1 VGCGTY
7 NHQRISDFKNKGEIM
22 HPCEPSLETLKEI
35 RKELYTANSTEENVK
50 KIKAVE
56 LQISRIEKEAKET
69 KEATCKS

>member
-1 VGCGTY
+1 
-7 NHQRISDFKNKGEIM
+7 M

>member
-1 VGCGTY
+1 
-7 NHQRISDFKNKGEIM
+7 M
-22 HPCEPSLETLKEI
+22 HPCEPSLEVLKEI

-56 LQISRIEKEAKET
+56 LQISRVEKETKETKET